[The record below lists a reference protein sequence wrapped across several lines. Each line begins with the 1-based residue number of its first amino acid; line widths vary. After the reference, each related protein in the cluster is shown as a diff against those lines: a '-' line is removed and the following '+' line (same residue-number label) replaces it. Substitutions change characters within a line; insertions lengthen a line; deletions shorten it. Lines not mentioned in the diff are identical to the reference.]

1 MPAEYLGKTTRL
13 HAVNQMLRS
22 LGESPVADLANPKR
36 SDVVAAIDELDS
48 SNRYVQSEGWW
59 FNSEVVTYEPDTN
72 SNILIVDEILNVDL
86 YTNDFDKLVTEREGK
101 LYNLSENTF
110 EFTAKVKLEIVRLL
124 PFESLPEVA
133 RRYVTS
139 RASRLLMENR
149 VGDPTLR
156 QFLTQDEQMCRY
168 ELESYENENGDYNV
182 FTGALFRLISP
193 EYR

>member
-59 FNSEVVTYEPDTN
+59 FNSDVVTYEPDTN
-72 SNILIVDEILNVDL
+72 SNILIVDEILSVDL
-86 YTNDFDKLVTEREGK
+86 YANDLNKLVTEREGK
-101 LYNLSENTF
+101 LYNLSDNTF
-110 EFTAKVKLEIVRLL
+110 QFTTKVKLDIIRLL

-133 RRYVTS
+133 RRYITC
-139 RASRLLMENR
+139 RASRLLMDSR
-149 VGDPTLR
+149 VGDPQLR
-156 QFLTQDEQMCRY
+156 QFLAQDESIARY
-168 ELESYENENGDYNV
+168 ELESFENENGDYNV
-182 FTGALFRLISP
+182 FTGALYRLINP
-193 EYR
+193 DWR